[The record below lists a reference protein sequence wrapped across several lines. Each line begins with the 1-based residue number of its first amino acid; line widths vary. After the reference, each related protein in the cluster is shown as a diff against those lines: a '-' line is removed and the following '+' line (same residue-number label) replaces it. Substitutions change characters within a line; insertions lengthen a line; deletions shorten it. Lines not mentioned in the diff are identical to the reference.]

1 MSAVLTSPALTGPAL
16 DAAHPLTLSAWL
28 TVLDDTLP
36 RQVFGAEANRDV
48 QQLATVCRALLCL
61 PAGLILPESRLQR
74 VTGAL
79 LHHPLWE
86 DLLMTNPEWLHPAL
100 SALHLWRRHW
110 PALPGTLRPVQ
121 RTLDAGLISRAEWTP
136 MHLLDLSVHL
146 HALQAGGLDLGGAPL
161 VSPAGAARASALGG
175 SAPAWLWC
183 YEKVSVLNYLLR
195 AARGGGL
202 DVPAWT
208 SGVTAANLVHALRAL
223 GGAAAEDREGA
234 LRALS
239 EHALAHALSDAP
251 TPALLRRAL
260 HAAAPAPDPNHPA
273 AEDRWLW
280 PVVAAGL
287 AVVAARLET
296 PSSPESRS
304 EP

>member
-1 MSAVLTSPALTGPAL
+1 MSAVLTRPPVSAASPL
-16 DAAHPLTLSAWL
+16 DPGAWL

-36 RQVFGAEANRDV
+36 RQVFGPEANRDV

-61 PAGLILPESRLQR
+61 PAGLVLPESRLQR

-79 LHHPLWE
+79 LRHPLWE
-86 DLLMTNPEWLHPAL
+86 DLLITNPEWLHPAL
-100 SALHLWRRHW
+100 SALHLWNRHW
-110 PALPGTLRPVQ
+110 PALPGVLRPAQ
-121 RTLDAGLISRAEWTP
+121 RTLDAGLIHHAEWTP

-146 HALQAGGLDLGGAPL
+146 HALQTGGLNLGGAPL
-161 VSPAGAARASALGG
+161 ISPTDAARASALGEG
-175 SAPAWLWC
+175 APAWLWC

-208 SGVTAANLVHALRAL
+208 SGVTAANLVHALKAL
-223 GGAAAEDREGA
+223 NGAAAVDREGA
-234 LRALS
+234 LRILS
-239 EHALAHALSDAP
+239 EYALAHALSDAP

-260 HAAAPAPDPNHPA
+260 HAAAPVPDPNRPHPA

-296 PSSPESRS
+296 SPSPESRS